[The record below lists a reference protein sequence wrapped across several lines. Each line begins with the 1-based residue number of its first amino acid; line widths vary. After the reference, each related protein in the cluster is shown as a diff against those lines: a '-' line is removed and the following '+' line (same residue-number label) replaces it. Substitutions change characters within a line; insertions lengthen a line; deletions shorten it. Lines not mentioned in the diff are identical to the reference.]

1 MFGYKR
7 EKTRESGEKCIITG
21 FMIRQ
26 ILLEEDEMGGALVRG
41 SEGKLLLLLLL
52 LTAIGLSPCGSGY
65 FTRTQI

>member
-1 MFGYKR
+1 MLRKMFGYKR

-41 SEGKLLLLLLL
+41 SEGK
-52 LTAIGLSPCGSGY
+52 
-65 FTRTQI
+65 